1 MKLSGRRILVTG
13 AASGMGEAIAAL
25 FAQEGASLALIDRD
39 GARVAAVAARLG
51 AAAHACDVSVLTDVE
66 RTVALAAEAM
76 GGVDGVVNAAGVL
89 VQKPFAELDPE
100 SWNRMLAVN
109 LSGPYHVIRAA
120 LPALRQAER
129 ATIVNVASV
138 SGYMPMEGTSGYSAS
153 KGGLIMLTKSLALEL
168 GPGIRANAIC
178 PGVVRTEM
186 TRHIWESPE
195 HSRRAEERTALKT
208 LGLPADIAHAAL
220 FLSTEESRFMT
231 GTELVVDGGFSWR

>member
-51 AAAHACDVSVLTDVE
+51 AGAHACDVSILTEVE

-138 SGYMPMEGTSGYSAS
+138 SGYMPMDGTSGYSAS
-153 KGGLIMLTKSLALEL
+153 KGGLIMLTKSLGLEL

-186 TRHIWESPE
+186 TRHIWENPD

-208 LGLPADIAHAAL
+208 LGLPADVANAAL